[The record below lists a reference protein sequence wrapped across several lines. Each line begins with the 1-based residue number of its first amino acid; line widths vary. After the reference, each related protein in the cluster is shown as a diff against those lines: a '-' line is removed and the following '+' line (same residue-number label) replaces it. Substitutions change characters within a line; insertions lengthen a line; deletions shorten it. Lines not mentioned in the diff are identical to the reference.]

1 MKKNKKLIS
10 VLSAQKKMIDSLKK
24 FKNAS
29 ELIDFRNSE
38 NRVLAANIFS
48 KKNIPEFDNSAID
61 GFGINYN
68 SIKKG
73 ETTLKIVGE
82 SRPGKPF
89 KNKIKIGEAIT
100 IFTGAFILKN
110 NNVDTVCFEEN
121 CIVKNKIL
129 KILKLPEKGDNI
141 RKKGEDI
148 KKNKIVFKKGR
159 KIRTVDLT
167 QLSSL
172 GLKKIKVF
180 RKIKV
185 GVFSSGDE
193 ISSRTVKKKYSI
205 FDSNKTVLTS
215 LLKKVGCEAF
225 DLGLIKDNFEHTKKK
240 LNKNLSSFDLIIT
253 SGGVSKSK
261 IDHIGSFFSIS
272 GNVNF
277 WQLALKPGRPFAFGK
292 LNNIPFIGLPGNP
305 VAAVITFLMLV
316 VNYLQKFSGIEKKE
330 ITERLLPSNF
340 EMVKKTGRTEWLR
353 GSIKIINN
361 NYFLEKFHTSGSGI
375 ISSISNTDGIIEI
388 NEDIKYIK
396 KGTLLKFYRYEDIL
410 SWKYFILPK

>member
-1 MKKNKKLIS
+1 MKKNRRLIS
-10 VLSAQKKMIDSLKK
+10 VLSAKKKMIDSLRG
-24 FKNAS
+24 FKNTS
-29 ELIDFRNSE
+29 ELIDFKNAE
-38 NRVLAANIFS
+38 NRVLAENIFS
-48 KKNIPEFDNSAID
+48 KNNIPEFDNSAVD

-73 ETTLKIVGE
+73 KKFLKIVGE
-82 SRPGKPF
+82 SKPGKPF
-89 KNKIKIGEAIT
+89 KNKVKNGEAIV

-121 CIVKNKIL
+121 CIIKQKTIR
-129 KILKLPEKGDNI
+129 IMKLPEKGDNV

-148 KKNKIVFKKGR
+148 KKNQVVFKKGR

-180 RKIKV
+180 KKIKV

-193 ISSRTVKKKYSI
+193 ISLSSVKKKYSI
-205 FDSNKTVLTS
+205 FDANKTVIIS
-215 LLKKVGCEAF
+215 LLKRLGCQTL
-225 DLGLIKDNFEHTKKK
+225 DLGVIKDNLENTKKK

-261 IDHIGSFFSIS
+261 IDYIGSFFSLS
-272 GNVNF
+272 GKVNF

-292 LNNIPFIGLPGNP
+292 FNNTPFIGLPGNP

-316 VNYLQKFSGIEKKE
+316 VNYLQKLSGI
-330 ITERLLPSNF
+330 
-340 EMVKKTGRTEWLR
+340 KKTEIIERFLPANFNMKKKPGRTEWLR
-353 GSIKIINN
+353 GSIKIKNN

-388 NEDIKYIK
+388 NEDVKYIK

-410 SWKYFILPK
+410 S